1 MIDSNSKILILG
13 SNVRIT
19 NLPVKEVSLL
29 QEGSLPA
36 YGYNPGDN
44 IELLAGPASV
54 EHGRL
59 EQCLTWLNAY
69 LAESGLTP
77 RVDTLAYGTEKEVY
91 QIFKKR
97 SGGRRKADADYGWF
111 MVNQLLPSAKRLKKS
126 PPFVLAEH
134 ECSVVGNNT
143 GMVLIDDSGI
153 PPRVCDDMLA
163 LNPDMWC
170 IAMGISV
177 AHWQEWAQRLGK
189 RFTLFCRLSDL
200 ETTRME
206 MDSAVTWESI
216 VAMCLRALRTSE
228 VGLWDPESNRFLC
241 HIVVEMFPHAILYVG
256 PDGTFFRY
264 RKGMLPKKSPS
275 GQRGSVPCYDTMV
288 TAMLTMNVF
297 RFNCLD
303 FCRNCFFAF
312 SNQVLVNWKVLHE
325 HGYHFNGQLQLPK
338 LDFSSVCPADWP
350 CSATET
356 PGGRPKQRLAG
367 LQRATVCEEDC
378 PCVSSDEITHD
389 PNFIEL
395 PDFSVDFS
403 RTLDLV
409 ASQSWDEEKKKALRS
424 FFHRRYAPYY
434 PLKKDIAR
442 PSGCIETIVSVLHY
456 LKEEVNRG
464 TGFEQLPMFQ
474 IGHLRTTDPAEID
487 PVITLHQ
494 VMDSYVS
501 KDAVLRPLC
510 IGVFGP
516 PGSGKSFAVK
526 QVATEIA
533 RHYRDDPFDFFEFNL
548 TQFASPEEIN
558 SAIDPVRASVAQG
571 RLPIAFWDEFDCRYN
586 GDEFGYLRFF
596 LPSMQDGVTYVQ
608 GIPYHIGRAIF
619 VFAGGVK
626 ASWEGM
632 EKLLS
637 SGNLKGVQ
645 QVRTL
650 KIPDFM
656 SRLRVVLDIDGIEI
670 PEHLLKDSASSEEL
684 EELRRILHKRSLI
697 IAHQMQTHWKKAA
710 RKSSGL
716 LLRLLLAEYKFGAR
730 SIEAVIEASRAA
742 DRLVYG
748 LPELIAPS
756 AARIHAN
763 WRVELERKIDRV
775 RKSTGL
781 RAIW

>member
-1 MIDSNSKILILG
+1 MVANSSKILILG
-13 SNVRIT
+13 SNVKIT

-44 IELLAGPASV
+44 IDLLAGPVTV
-54 EHGRL
+54 EKGRL

-77 RVDTLAYGTEKEVY
+77 QLDSLTYGREKQVY
-91 QIFKKR
+91 QIFKRQKT
-97 SGGRRKADADYGWF
+97 GGGDDHDGWF
-111 MVNQLLPSAKRLKKS
+111 MVNQLLPSEERVRKS
-126 PPFVLAEH
+126 PAFVINEH
-134 ECSVVGNNT
+134 ECSIVGDNT
-143 GMVLIDDSGI
+143 GMVLIDDSGV
-153 PPRVCDDMLA
+153 PPHVCDDMMA

-177 AHWQEWAQRLGK
+177 AHWQEWAKRLGK

-216 VAMCLRALRTSE
+216 VAMCLRALKTSE
-228 VGLWDPESNRFLC
+228 VGLWDPLNNRFLC
-241 HIVVEMFPHAILYVG
+241 HIVVEMFPHAILYIG

-264 RKGMLPKKSPS
+264 RKGMLPKKSS
-275 GQRGSVPCYDTMV
+275 FKKRGSVPCYDTMV
-288 TAMLTMNVF
+288 TAMLTMNIF

-312 SNQVLVNWKVLHE
+312 SKQVLVNWKILND
-325 HGYHFNGQLQLPK
+325 HGYHFDGQLKLPQ
-338 LDFSSVCPADWP
+338 LDFGSVCPADWP
-350 CSATET
+350 CSDTDPSEERI
-356 PGGRPKQRLAG
+356 GRLRWVGQNQG
-367 LQRATVCEEDC
+367 SSCQNDC
-378 PCVSSDEITHD
+378 PCASPEMIKRD
-389 PNFIEL
+389 PSFVEL
-395 PDFSVDFS
+395 PQSSTEFEKN
-403 RTLDLV
+403 LALV
-409 ASQSWDEEKKKALRS
+409 ACQSWGEEKKKALRS
-424 FFHRRYAPYY
+424 FFHRKYESHCNLQTDGVRYAGHI
-434 PLKKDIAR
+434 D
-442 PSGCIETIVSVLHY
+442 TIISVLHY

-464 TGFEQLPMFQ
+464 TGFDHLPMCQ

-501 KDAVLRPLC
+501 KEAVLRPLC

-526 QVATEIA
+526 QVADEIA
-533 RHYRDDPFDFFEFNL
+533 RHYDGNPFDFFEFNL

-558 SAIDPVRASVAQG
+558 SAIDPVRASVARG
-571 RLPIAFWDEFDCRYN
+571 RVPIAFWDEFDCRYN

-596 LPSMQDGVTYVQ
+596 LPSMQDGVTYVH

-632 EKLLS
+632 ENLLS
-637 SGNLKGVQ
+637 PDDAELLK
-645 QVRTL
+645 RSKTL

-670 PEHLLKDSASSEEL
+670 PAHLLQEAATEEDL
-684 EELRRILHKRSLI
+684 EELRRILHKRALI

-716 LLRLLLAEYKFGAR
+716 LLRLLLGEYKFGAR

-763 WRVELERKIDRV
+763 WRVELERRIDHV
-775 RKSTGL
+775 RKSSGL